1 MGQFVLHHN
10 RRLSLDFKSAGQFDP
25 EQKRCHMLS
34 ISLHK
39 KKKIKI
45 IFKKNLN
52 NQCHVKQLCF
62 ICRSFKRTLNKF

>member
-1 MGQFVLHHN
+1 MGQFDPHHN
-10 RRLSLDFKSAGQFDP
+10 RRLSLDFKSAGQFDL

-45 IFKKNLN
+45 ILKKK
-52 NQCHVKQLCF
+52 CK
-62 ICRSFKRTLNKF
+62 